1 MDERIKIVLGLAL
14 IVVSFYYIIKNKRPM
29 LDNLIV
35 KSQEKYEKEYQQQQ
49 AIKEKAYAVVD
60 GKADAFDTLT
70 EGIRAAAKP
79 VSDMVQEHNP
89 VNKANREA
97 EERRA
102 AAEAAAQKEDSKL
115 Q

>member
-14 IVVSFYYIIKNKRPM
+14 IVVSFYYIIKNK
-29 LDNLIV
+29 
-35 KSQEKYEKEYQQQQ
+35 SHEKYEKEYQQQQ